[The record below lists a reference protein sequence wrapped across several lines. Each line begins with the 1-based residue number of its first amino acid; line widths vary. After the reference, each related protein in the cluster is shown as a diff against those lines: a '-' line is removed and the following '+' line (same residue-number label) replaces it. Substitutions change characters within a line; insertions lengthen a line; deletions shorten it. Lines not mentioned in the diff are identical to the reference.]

1 MDEPD
6 KPKDKVPIPGTD
18 GWLRVTTT
26 HGHVFYAQKKTKR
39 SEWTMPE
46 EIRPAVLA
54 WEASLEPA
62 PKKMRTEAPED
73 EVTTP
78 EPSPVEADE
87 FAHLS
92 FEEGK
97 VLFMDMLTSLNG
109 TPREVNPIAPWDRE
123 LPKFVHERA
132 YRALPTLEDRQDV
145 FNEWC
150 KHRLREKRARKPS
163 ASQDAFRALLRAQVA
178 STRTT
183 FAAFRDAF
191 QHDPAYQAMVRDHAE
206 AGAASLFDAW
216 LSELK
221 QRKLQQAEAADV
233 DASTFDYDG
242 VYDKMKQVERVR
254 QQAKKEQDRERK
266 PKYMHQFFEAAEARE
281 RDRLRAEAKMIQRE
295 RAAEGDAFR
304 DTEAFVTSAYQ
315 AQQEAWQRAEEEE
328 RLRETRA
335 RSRSRGVAAFR
346 HSILHDESQRRQ
358 ELLAALS
365 EPTDV
370 QAQAAAPMSD
380 RQRAER
386 AAAEGLHVELNDDH
400 QIVDQRDLLKRGLN
414 VMTKR
419 KDTRDAAP
427 APTSRAKRSHLMEE
441 ALLARVGDDSDDDEA

>member
-1 MDEPD
+1 
-6 KPKDKVPIPGTD
+6 VQVA
-18 GWLRVTTT
+18 RQ
-26 HGHVFYAQKKTKR
+26 HA
-39 SEWTMPE
+39 S
-46 EIRPAVLA
+46 PAA
-54 WEASLEPA
+54 WGQGPA
-62 PKKMRTEAPED
+62 PKARAFD
-73 EVTTP
+73 A
-78 EPSPVEADE
+78 ADE
-87 FAHLS
+87 PAAPA
-92 FEEGK
+92 
-97 VLFMDMLTSLNG
+97 
-109 TPREVNPIAPWDRE
+109 PRAAAPVS
-123 LPKFVHERA
+123 KAV
-132 YRALPTLEDRQDV
+132 
-145 FNEWC
+145 
-150 KHRLREKRARKPS
+150 
-163 ASQDAFRALLRAQVA
+163 
-178 STRTT
+178 
-183 FAAFRDAF
+183 
-191 QHDPAYQAMVRDHAE
+191 
-206 AGAASLFDAW
+206 
-216 LSELK
+216 
-221 QRKLQQAEAADV
+221 QRQQAEAADV

>member
-1 MDEPD
+1 MAPS
-6 KPKDKVPIPGTD
+6 
-18 GWLRVTTT
+18 LR
-26 HGHVFYAQKKTKR
+26 F
-39 SEWTMPE
+39 
-46 EIRPAVLA
+46 
-54 WEASLEPA
+54 SLPSAAAAAPPA
-62 PKKMRTEAPED
+62 PKARAFD
-73 EVTTP
+73 AAD
-78 EPSPVEADE
+78 ADE
-87 FAHLS
+87 PAAPA
-92 FEEGK
+92 
-97 VLFMDMLTSLNG
+97 
-109 TPREVNPIAPWDRE
+109 PRAAAPVS
-123 LPKFVHERA
+123 KAVQ
-132 YRALPTLEDRQDV
+132 RQ
-145 FNEWC
+145 
-150 KHRLREKRARKPS
+150 H
-163 ASQDAFRALLRAQVA
+163 
-178 STRTT
+178 
-183 FAAFRDAF
+183 
-191 QHDPAYQAMVRDHAE
+191 
-206 AGAASLFDAW
+206 
-216 LSELK
+216 
-221 QRKLQQAEAADV
+221 AEAADV

-242 VYDKMKQVERVR
+242 VYDKMKQVERAR

-335 RSRSRGVAAFR
+335 HSRSRGVAAFR

>member
-1 MDEPD
+1 MAPS
-6 KPKDKVPIPGTD
+6 
-18 GWLRVTTT
+18 LR
-26 HGHVFYAQKKTKR
+26 F
-39 SEWTMPE
+39 
-46 EIRPAVLA
+46 
-54 WEASLEPA
+54 SLPSAAAAPPA
-62 PKKMRTEAPED
+62 PKARAFD
-73 EVTTP
+73 DA
-78 EPSPVEADE
+78 ADE
-87 FAHLS
+87 PAAPA
-92 FEEGK
+92 
-97 VLFMDMLTSLNG
+97 
-109 TPREVNPIAPWDRE
+109 PRAAAPVS
-123 LPKFVHERA
+123 KAV
-132 YRALPTLEDRQDV
+132 
-145 FNEWC
+145 
-150 KHRLREKRARKPS
+150 
-163 ASQDAFRALLRAQVA
+163 
-178 STRTT
+178 
-183 FAAFRDAF
+183 
-191 QHDPAYQAMVRDHAE
+191 
-206 AGAASLFDAW
+206 
-216 LSELK
+216 
-221 QRKLQQAEAADV
+221 QRQQAEAADV

-346 HSILHDESQRRQ
+346 HSILHDESERRQ
-358 ELLAALS
+358 ALLAALS

>member
-1 MDEPD
+1 MAPS
-6 KPKDKVPIPGTD
+6 
-18 GWLRVTTT
+18 LR
-26 HGHVFYAQKKTKR
+26 F
-39 SEWTMPE
+39 
-46 EIRPAVLA
+46 
-54 WEASLEPA
+54 SLPSAAAAPPA
-62 PKKMRTEAPED
+62 PKARAFD
-73 EVTTP
+73 AAD
-78 EPSPVEADE
+78 ADE
-87 FAHLS
+87 SAAPA
-92 FEEGK
+92 
-97 VLFMDMLTSLNG
+97 
-109 TPREVNPIAPWDRE
+109 PRAAAPVS
-123 LPKFVHERA
+123 KAVQ
-132 YRALPTLEDRQDV
+132 RQ
-145 FNEWC
+145 
-150 KHRLREKRARKPS
+150 H
-163 ASQDAFRALLRAQVA
+163 
-178 STRTT
+178 
-183 FAAFRDAF
+183 
-191 QHDPAYQAMVRDHAE
+191 
-206 AGAASLFDAW
+206 
-216 LSELK
+216 
-221 QRKLQQAEAADV
+221 AEAADV

-242 VYDKMKQVERVR
+242 VYDKMKQVERAR
-254 QQAKKEQDRERK
+254 HQAKKEQDRERK

-358 ELLAALS
+358 ALLAALS

>member
-1 MDEPD
+1 
-6 KPKDKVPIPGTD
+6 
-18 GWLRVTTT
+18 
-26 HGHVFYAQKKTKR
+26 
-39 SEWTMPE
+39 
-46 EIRPAVLA
+46 
-54 WEASLEPA
+54 
-62 PKKMRTEAPED
+62 
-73 EVTTP
+73 
-78 EPSPVEADE
+78 
-87 FAHLS
+87 
-92 FEEGK
+92 
-97 VLFMDMLTSLNG
+97 
-109 TPREVNPIAPWDRE
+109 
-123 LPKFVHERA
+123 
-132 YRALPTLEDRQDV
+132 
-145 FNEWC
+145 
-150 KHRLREKRARKPS
+150 
-163 ASQDAFRALLRAQVA
+163 
-178 STRTT
+178 
-183 FAAFRDAF
+183 
-191 QHDPAYQAMVRDHAE
+191 
-206 AGAASLFDAW
+206 
-216 LSELK
+216 
-221 QRKLQQAEAADV
+221 
-233 DASTFDYDG
+233 
-242 VYDKMKQVERVR
+242 
-254 QQAKKEQDRERK
+254 
-266 PKYMHQFFEAAEARE
+266 
-281 RDRLRAEAKMIQRE
+281 MIQRE

-346 HSILHDESQRRQ
+346 HSILHDESERRQ
-358 ELLAALS
+358 ALLAALS